1 MLDVDPALVA
11 KARALAHSDDRLLH
25 DLRELRLAQGLSQA
39 PVAKRLGVTQ
49 PAIAAFEAHDSNP
62 TLAALRRYALAI
74 GAHVDH
80 VVTVAQADAGVLS
93 PEGQSER

>member
-1 MLDVDPALVA
+1 MLDVDPVLLA
-11 KARALAHSDDRLLH
+11 KARALADSDSRLLH
-25 DLRELRLAQGLSQA
+25 QLRELRLAQGLSQTT
-39 PVAKRLGVTQ
+39 VAKRLGVTQ

-80 VVTVAQADAGVLS
+80 VVTVAQGDSAALS
-93 PEGQSER
+93 FEGQSER